1 MLPPMSLVRVS
12 SFVAGACAVA
22 APVLGTAVAI
32 DRASQG
38 WYAETGA
45 HFAGNSSTFT
55 GKDTSTLFGTVP
67 LGVYRFN
74 SFFTFNLPNLGGPAT
89 AAALNLYA
97 TDMFNDNTSY
107 EFTVF
112 EVGTG
117 AGALNAGHGNGESAG
132 QAIYN
137 DLGSG
142 LSYAPLSVQRYY
154 LHQRFHIVLNAAA
167 LSDITAR
174 SGGSFAVG
182 ISFTGPYQTQGG
194 PEGVNFGFSS
204 DPRVQLVVGTGGSDI
219 NSLLLD
225 PVPPPSA
232 AGLGAAGLCLVALRR
247 ARRQLQP
254 HSVQAAL
261 LAP

>member
-12 SFVAGACAVA
+12 SFVAGACAVL
-22 APVLGTAVAI
+22 APASVLANAVAI
-32 DRASQG
+32 DRANQG

-45 HFAGNSSTFT
+45 HLAGNSNTFT
-55 GKDTSTLFGTVP
+55 GKDTSTLFGTAP

-74 SFFTFNLPNLGGPAT
+74 SFFTFNLPGLGGPAT

-97 TDMFNDNTSY
+97 EEMFNDNASY

-112 EVGTG
+112 DVSTG
-117 AGALNAGHGNGESAG
+117 NSSLVAGHASGDSAG

-142 LSYAPLSVQRYY
+142 LSYAPLSVQRFD
-154 LHQRFHIVLNAAA
+154 LHQRFHVVLNAAA
-167 LSDITAR
+167 LADITAH
-174 SGGSFAVG
+174 SGGSIAVG
-182 ISFTGPYQTQGG
+182 ISFTGPYQTPGG

-219 NSLLLD
+219 SSLLLD
-225 PVPPPSA
+225 PVPLPA
-232 AGLGAAGLCLVALRR
+232 GAGLGALGLCVLAVRR
-247 ARRQLQP
+247 ARR
-254 HSVQAAL
+254 
-261 LAP
+261 